1 MSPPSSFFL
10 FNHFVVNIRILFAM
24 TPKPNKSELIYQGRV
39 FKLFRDNVTLQNNR
53 SVNLDVIRHPGAAAI
68 VALTD
73 HNEIFLLKQYRY
85 AAGGF
90 IWEIPAGTVDPGESP
105 LECAQREIVEEAG
118 VSADSW
124 DKIGEITPV
133 PGYSDERIHLFLAQD
148 LKGARQDLDDD
159 EIIDIHKINF
169 KEVLSMVYSGEISD
183 AKTIAGIFLAQNR
196 MNSV

>member
-1 MSPPSSFFL
+1 
-10 FNHFVVNIRILFAM
+10 M
-24 TPKPNKSELIYQGRV
+24 TPKPNTSELIYQGRV

-73 HNEIFLLKQYRY
+73 HSEIYMLKQYRY

-90 IWEIPAGTVDPGESP
+90 IWEIPAGTLDPGESP
-105 LECAQREIVEEAG
+105 LSCAQREIVEEAG

-133 PGYSDERIHLFLAQD
+133 PGYSDERIHLFLAKD
-148 LKGARQDLDDD
+148 LKPSRQNLDDD
-159 EIIDIHKINF
+159 EIIAIHKINF
-169 KEVLSMVYSGEISD
+169 KEALSMAYSGEISD
-183 AKTIAGIFLAQNR
+183 AKTIAGLFLAQNR
-196 MNSV
+196 MHRD